1 MIRISICTA
10 LFFSMVTAEKGC
22 PKYFV
27 DIAPGQRIK
36 NGNCIL
42 ILKPQKYM
50 DAESECQ
57 RFRNLKI
64 NSFYNRLLKR

>member
-1 MIRISICTA
+1 MNIKMIKISTWI
-10 LFFSMVTAEKGC
+10 LFLSAAVAAEKGC

-27 DIAPGQRIK
+27 DIAKGQRIK

-57 RFRNLKI
+57 RFVKA
-64 NSFYNRLLKR
+64 

>member
-1 MIRISICTA
+1 MIKILICI
-10 LFFSMVTAEKGC
+10 LFLLATITAEKGC
-22 PKYFV
+22 PKYFA
-27 DIAPGQRIK
+27 DIAKGQRIK

-57 RFRNLKI
+57 RFVKA
-64 NSFYNRLLKR
+64 

>member
-1 MIRISICTA
+1 MIKISTCI
-10 LFFSMVTAEKGC
+10 LFLSAIVTAEKGC

-27 DIAPGQRIK
+27 DIAKGQRIK

-57 RFRNLKI
+57 RFVKA
-64 NSFYNRLLKR
+64 